1 MSYGTDPDLFN
12 TDDKFSAGQIHR
24 RARSRPEKL
33 IPAPV
38 GKQTGTVPTT
48 GFNEENVTV
57 PKQSRIRQYPS
68 QHNKLA

>member
-1 MSYGTDPDLFN
+1 MTNFLPDKSIAGLFPYR
-12 TDDKFSAGQIHR
+12 KAKPG
-24 RARSRPEKL
+24 
-33 IPAPV
+33 PV
-38 GKQTGTVPTT
+38 GKQTGTGPTT

>member
-12 TDDKFSAGQIHR
+12 TDDELSAGQIHR
-24 RARSRPEKL
+24 RARFRTEKRS
-33 IPAPV
+33 PAPV
-38 GKQTGTVPTT
+38 GKQTGTGPTT